1 MVASYSDYPML
12 LRALGLVIDCALEK
26 NDPIDTRI
34 AAGGGTTKS
43 LMSLSIKWSN
53 NHDPATDT
61 TPRTAW
67 QADKER
73 FFARP
78 RGNDLERGL
87 LKLLHS
93 DDSWGLVPKDK
104 PGLFDLYQVD
114 PDGTALK
121 TVGFTISAQGL
132 VAKSLSIRQIDGEV
146 TYTTGDKQP
155 VAALRS
161 GGLGMSRHGRAAQVA
176 QDAAAADLKN
186 HGGRRWQRR
195 QGGVLRRRHAARLQ
209 GRRGGRCPTR
219 SRPASGT
226 PCVRATAPIA

>member
-1 MVASYSDYPML
+1 L

-26 NDPIDTRI
+26 DTPIGTRV
-34 AAGGGTTKS
+34 AAGGGTAKS

-53 NHDPATDT
+53 NHVPATDT

-78 RGNDLERGL
+78 RGSDLERGL

-93 DDSWGLVPKDK
+93 DDSWGLAPKDR
-104 PGLFDLYQVD
+104 PGLFDVYQVD

-121 TVGFTISAQGL
+121 TVGFTLSAQNL

-161 GGLGMSRHGRAAQVA
+161 GGLGISRHGRASQVA
-176 QDAAAADLKN
+176 QDAGAAALKN
-186 HGGRRWQRR
+186 QAVDAGNGSKMVLFAED
-195 QGGVLRRRHAARLQ
+195 VLRGYRVDVAAVPDAIKPGKWQTL
-209 GRRGGRCPTR
+209 C
-219 SRPASGT
+219 A
-226 PCVRATAPIA
+226 ATAPIA